1 MGKDINFVC
10 NRIWNSSSLMAEA
23 LHSLGDL
30 LSDFVTLYAYKFA
43 RVKADSKYPY
53 GYGKIEPLGGLI
65 VSGLLAGGGLG
76 MAIHSLD
83 ELQFMIFSGVDQV
96 KEVVSESST
105 FFSHDYS
112 SLIALSPY
120 AALILVASIGVKEWL
135 YRVTLK
141 VGKKTQSSVL
151 IANAYHHR
159 SDVITSIVALVGV
172 GGTAVGLPLLDPI
185 GGLIV
190 SGMVVKMGIESGV
203 PSLKELMDIAVPDST
218 LVRVKQALTEMEV
231 TWTMIISC

>member
-1 MGKDINFVC
+1 
-10 NRIWNSSSLMAEA
+10 MAEA

-30 LSDFVTLYAYKFA
+30 LSDLVTLYAYKFA
-43 RVKADSKYPY
+43 RAKADSKYPY

-83 ELQFMIFSGVDQV
+83 QLHFMIFSGVDQAHQV
-96 KEVVSESST
+96 LSADNP

-112 SLIALSPY
+112 SMIALSPY
-120 AALILVASIGVKEWL
+120 AAGILVASIGIKEWL
-135 YRVTLK
+135 YRITLK
-141 VGKKTQSSVL
+141 VGKRTQSSVL

-159 SDVITSIVALVGV
+159 SDVITSIVALAGV

-185 GGLIV
+185 GGMVV
-190 SGMVVKMGIESGV
+190 SGMVIKMGIESGI

-218 LVRVKQALTEMEV
+218 LVHVKQALSEMEV
-231 TWTMIISC
+231 ITHL